1 MRRRALSSREN
12 NMYRS
17 EKFNPSLF
25 GRLFHLGGKLSLANR
40 WLRLAEALPWG
51 KLDEAYGRYFSAGYG
66 RPAKDS
72 RLVCGLLA
80 VKQLKNISD
89 EDAVLEFMESPYIQA
104 FCGQEYFA
112 LENVVNPGMLSERR
126 KRLGAEF
133 LALLEGELAAA
144 LKANKDLKFHGVRPA
159 IAGECFFC
167 SLFDRVRSV
176 FFK

>member
-1 MRRRALSSREN
+1 
-12 NMYRS
+12 MYRS

-25 GRLFHLGGKLSLANR
+25 GKIFHLGGKLSPSNR
-40 WLRLAEALPWG
+40 WLKLAEALPWG
-51 KLDEAYGRYFSAGYG
+51 ELDAAYGKYFSAGYG

-89 EDAVLEFMESPYIQA
+89 EDAVAEFMESPYIQA

-126 KRLGAEF
+126 KRLGTEF
-133 LALLEGELAAA
+133 LTLLEGHLAAA
-144 LKANKDLKFHGVRPA
+144 LKADKDLKFRPA
-159 IAGECFFC
+159 RASVAEDCFFC
-167 SLFDRVRSV
+167 TMREKLRS
-176 FFK
+176 FFPK

>member
-1 MRRRALSSREN
+1 
-12 NMYRS
+12 MYRS
-17 EKFNPSLF
+17 GKFNPSLF
-25 GRLFHLGGKLSLANR
+25 GKLFHLGGKLEASNR
-40 WLRLAEALPWG
+40 WLRLAEALPWDR
-51 KLDEAYGRYFSAGYG
+51 LDAAYGRHFSAGSG

-89 EDAVLEFMESPYIQA
+89 DEAVAEFMESPYVQA

-133 LALLEGELAAA
+133 LALLEAELTAA
-144 LKANKDLKFHGVRPA
+144 LKADKDLKFHPA
-159 IAGECFFC
+159 RHAAPEECFFC
-167 SLFDRVRSV
+167 SLLEKARSY
-176 FFK
+176 FPK